1 MESIRENPLVVR
13 VRYEDPV
20 FPKTKRPQKEVVQNS
35 QLNIILDILLKIRSL
50 RYDAMGLDIANV
62 WMKNRW
68 KCYISE
74 MVEQL

>member
-13 VRYEDPV
+13 VRSEDHV

-35 QLNIILDILLKIRSL
+35 QLNIILDIFLKIRSL

-62 WMKNRW
+62 
-68 KCYISE
+68 
-74 MVEQL
+74 